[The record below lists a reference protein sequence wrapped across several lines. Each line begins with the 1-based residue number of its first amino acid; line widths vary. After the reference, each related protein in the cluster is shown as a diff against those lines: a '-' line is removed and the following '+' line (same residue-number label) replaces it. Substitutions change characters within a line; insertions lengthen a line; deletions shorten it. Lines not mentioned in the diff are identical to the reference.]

1 MKTVNSLVAALAALT
16 NVASG
21 HYIFQSFTHNKIQY
35 PTYGYIRKNT
45 NYNSPVTDLTSND
58 LRCNVGGESGAGT
71 QTITVKAGDSFS
83 FTADV
88 AVYHQGATSIYMAKA
103 PSTAAAFDGSGKV
116 WFKILDI
123 GPTFSGGQASWD
135 LWQTYTYTIPPNVPS
150 GDYLL
155 RIQQLAIHNPYPGGT
170 PQWYIECAQI
180 TVTNGGSGTPGP
192 LVSIPGAFSATDPG
206 YTANIYSNFNNYTV
220 PGPAVWS
227 GQGGSGAFSGAAAGN
242 PSATTTLAALPA
254 GGTTPASGGGST
266 SSAAGGSTSASA
278 TKPGTTTLATST
290 VAPVPTSTG
299 AAVAKYGQCG
309 GTGWTGGTTC
319 VSGISV
325 CK

>member
-1 MKTVNSLVAALAALT
+1 MKTVNSLVVALAALT
-16 NVASG
+16 NVASA
-21 HYIFQSFTHNKIQY
+21 HYIFQSLTHNKIQY
-35 PTYGYIRKNT
+35 PPYGYIRKNT

-58 LRCNVGGESGAGT
+58 LRCNVGGGSGAGT
-71 QTITVKAGDSFS
+71 QTLTVKAGDSFS

-88 AVYHQGATSIYMAKA
+88 AVYHQGPTSIYMAKA

-123 GPTFSGGQASWD
+123 GPTFSNGAATWD

-227 GQGGSGAFSGAAAGN
+227 GQGGSGAFSGAASGN
-242 PSATTTLAALPA
+242 NAATTTLAAMPA

-266 SSAAGGSTSASA
+266 SASSVV
-278 TKPGTTTLATST
+278 GTST
-290 VAPVPTSTG
+290 LVTSTPV
-299 AAVAKYGQCG
+299 AAPAPTDRK
-309 GTGWTGGTTC
+309 
-319 VSGISV
+319 SV
-325 CK
+325 V

>member
-35 PTYGYIRKNT
+35 PPYGYIRKNT

-88 AVYHQGATSIYMAKA
+88 AVYHQGPTSIYMAKA

-135 LWQTYTYTIPPNVPS
+135 LWRMCFFPS
-150 GDYLL
+150 IDY
-155 RIQQLAIHNPYPGGT
+155 QL
-170 PQWYIECAQI
+170 
-180 TVTNGGSGTPGP
+180 
-192 LVSIPGAFSATDPG
+192 
-206 YTANIYSNFNNYTV
+206 
-220 PGPAVWS
+220 
-227 GQGGSGAFSGAAAGN
+227 
-242 PSATTTLAALPA
+242 
-254 GGTTPASGGGST
+254 ST
-266 SSAAGGSTSASA
+266 W
-278 TKPGTTTLATST
+278 PHD
-290 VAPVPTSTG
+290 
-299 AAVAKYGQCG
+299 
-309 GTGWTGGTTC
+309 
-319 VSGISV
+319 IR
-325 CK
+325 